1 MADATIVLTI
11 FDKFLKIL
19 GLIRKGKIKRDE
31 KIDQA
36 LQALYKALNET
47 KSYVASLNEGSARN
61 RGKEHDIAYMWHEA
75 SVPIRHIDPDLAHR
89 CFLKGSYWHEPESWS
104 EARVE
109 ESRIALDQVLDSI
122 KSLLLQTRSD
132 R

>member
-1 MADATIVLTI
+1 MPDATIVLTI

-19 GLIRKGKIKRDE
+19 GLIREGKIKRDE
-31 KIDQA
+31 KIDQG

-47 KSYVASLNEGSARN
+47 KSYVVSLNEGNIRD
-61 RGKEHDIAYMWHEA
+61 RRKEHNIAYMWHEA
-75 SVPIRHIDPDLAHR
+75 SVPIRHIDPDLARR

-104 EARVE
+104 EAQVE

-122 KSLLLQTRSD
+122 KSLLLKT
-132 R
+132 